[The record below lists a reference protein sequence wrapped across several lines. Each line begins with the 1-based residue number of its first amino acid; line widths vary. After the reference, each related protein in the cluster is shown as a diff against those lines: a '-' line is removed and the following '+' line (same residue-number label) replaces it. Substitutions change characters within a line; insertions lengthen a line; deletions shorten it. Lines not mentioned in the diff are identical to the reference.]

1 MIKSPSL
8 EIIKSFSKDEFKRF
22 VDFAGSPYFNK
33 NSNLLKTIKY
43 LKIISPEFNRDKLT
57 DEKIWSAVFGKKDF
71 NYGVMKN
78 LTHELRKLTDKFT
91 SIEIYSTN
99 NYQINFNNLQYLK
112 YKSLREL
119 FDKSCANTLNKFDN
133 DKITF
138 DNCLYRY
145 KTKDLERT
153 FKVYFGKPG
162 LQDHLNGTECMDAMT
177 YYFFST
183 YFYNSYCEIVDSII
197 DNFNFD
203 LTNAGIFTD
212 LYRNNFYGKNLLSDI
227 FFNAVMMFLEKDSF
241 GYFLELKN
249 LFYNNFN
256 TLHIDIAY
264 NIGAILTSY
273 CNLSKPA
280 QGKNYLQE
288 EYDILCFLLN
298 NNILKHSSHKYLDS
312 NLFSKFA
319 DICLVLDKPELCEEV
334 IEKFRNQLDPVNGK
348 IRIAIADAHLQNYLK
363 NYDKALDI
371 ISKSKPA
378 VCGEKLKMRGIELM
392 VNFNM
397 KNYETVYN
405 LIRNFR
411 SFIEYERTLSKVHRD
426 IFINFLN
433 YLKKLTDMIT
443 NPYDLLSQENELS
456 SMLSKISAE
465 KTANRK
471 WLMSVMNEMYER
483 SKLTSSR
490 KKRA

>member
-1 MIKSPSL
+1 MIKSPSI
-8 EIIKSFSKDEFKRF
+8 EIIKTFSKEEFKRF

-33 NSNLLKTIKY
+33 NSNLLKAVKY
-43 LKIISPEFNRDKLT
+43 LKKISPEFEGDKLT
-57 DEKIWSAVFGKKDF
+57 DEKIWTAVFGKKGF

-91 SIEIYSTN
+91 SIEIYSTSDL
-99 NYQINFNNLQYLK
+99 QINYNTLKYLK
-112 YKSLREL
+112 YKALREM
-119 FDKSCANTLNKFDN
+119 FEKSCGNTLKKFESE
-133 DKITF
+133 KITF
-138 DNCLYRY
+138 DNYLYTY
-145 KTKDLERT
+145 KARDLERT

-183 YFYNSYCEIVDSII
+183 YFYNSYCEIVDSVI

-203 LTNAGIFTD
+203 LTNTRIFTD
-212 LYRNNFYGKNLLSDI
+212 LYKNGFYGKNLLADI

-241 GYFLELKN
+241 SYFIELKN
-249 LFYNNFN
+249 LFYSNFN
-256 TLHIDIAY
+256 SLHFDIAY
-264 NIGAILTSY
+264 NIGAVLTSY

-280 QGKNYLQE
+280 QGKDFVQE
-288 EYDILCFLLN
+288 EFEILYFLYK
-298 NNILKHSSHKYLDS
+298 NNILKHTSHKHIDS
-312 NLFSKFA
+312 NLFTKFT
-319 DICLVLDKPELCEEV
+319 DTCLVLDKPELCEEF
-334 IEKFRNQLDPVNGK
+334 IEKFRNKLNPVNGK

-363 NYDKALDI
+363 NYDKALEI
-371 ISKSKPA
+371 ISKSKPG

-397 KNYETVYN
+397 KNYETVYG

-411 SFIEYERTLSKVHRD
+411 SFLKYERTLSKMHRD
-426 IFINFLN
+426 IFISFLN
-433 YLKKLTDMIT
+433 YLKKLTDMMT
-443 NPYDLLSQENELS
+443 NPYDSFRKENELS
-456 SMLSKISAE
+456 EMLSKISSE

-471 WLMSVMNEMYER
+471 WLMSVMNEMYGNA
-483 SKLTSSR
+483 KLTSTR